1 MKKRYDLIVFDWDG
15 TLMDSADL
23 IVRSIRAAS
32 RDAGFQEPSEEASRH
47 IIGLGLL
54 EAMMHLFPDAR
65 QEDYQR
71 LSDRYRHHYFL
82 ASEEGLNLFDG
93 ARETV
98 AVLEEAG
105 YLLAVATG
113 KGRRGLD
120 SAFESSG
127 LGRHFHA
134 SRCADESFSKP
145 NPAMLFDLMERLG
158 VEPERTLMIGD
169 TTHDLLMAENAGVE
183 SVALC
188 HGAHPRQTLEACSP
202 LACLN
207 DFEELKQWLH
217 EHA

>member
-1 MKKRYDLIVFDWDG
+1 MKKHYDLIVFDWDG

-32 RDAGFQEPSEEASRH
+32 RDAGLPEPSEEASRH
-47 IIGLGLL
+47 IIGLGLT
-54 EAMMHLFPDAR
+54 EAMMHLFPQAKH
-65 QEDYQR
+65 EDCQL
-71 LSDRYRHHYFL
+71 LSERYRHHYLL
-82 ASEEGLNLFDG
+82 ACEEGLHLFEG

-98 AVLEEAG
+98 VALEEAG

-145 NPAMLFDLMERLG
+145 NPAMLFELMERLG
-158 VEPERTLMIGD
+158 VDPAKTLMIGD
-169 TTHDLLMAENAGVE
+169 TTHDLLMAENAGVK

-188 HGAHPRQTLEACSP
+188 HGAHPREALESCSP

-217 EHA
+217 DHA